1 MSSRYWSS
9 YVCSS
14 DLLQLRQAVEGSALQ
29 DNLRGHRRAPEIQ
42 ARYLQYETTPSHAG
56 TKHLTVHADHSV
68 GAGQIRGAG
77 ANVPPISLARDAS
90 FSSAHAGRISH
101 QSPAQDCNGRSK
113 SASEGLLL
121 ALRCRDLHRKM

>member
-1 MSSRYWSS
+1 MRISDWSS
-9 YVCSS
+9 DVCSS
-14 DLLQLRQAVEGSALQ
+14 DLEGSALQ

-90 FSSAHAGRISH
+90 FRSAHAGRISH
-101 QSPAQDCNGRSK
+101 QFLAQDCNWRMK

-121 ALRCRDLHRKM
+121 ALRHRAFHAV

>member
-90 FSSAHAGRISH
+90 FRSAHAGRISRSEEH
-101 QSPAQDCNGRSK
+101 TSELQSLMRISYA
-113 SASEGLLL
+113 
-121 ALRCRDLHRKM
+121 

>member
-1 MSSRYWSS
+1 MRISDWSS
-9 YVCSS
+9 DVCSS
-14 DLLQLRQAVEGSALQ
+14 D
-29 DNLRGHRRAPEIQ
+29 LRGHRRAPEIQ

-90 FSSAHAGRISH
+90 FRSAHAGRISH
-101 QSPAQDCNGRSK
+101 QFLAQDCNWRMK

-121 ALRCRDLHRKM
+121 ALRRRDLDRKSTRLNSSH